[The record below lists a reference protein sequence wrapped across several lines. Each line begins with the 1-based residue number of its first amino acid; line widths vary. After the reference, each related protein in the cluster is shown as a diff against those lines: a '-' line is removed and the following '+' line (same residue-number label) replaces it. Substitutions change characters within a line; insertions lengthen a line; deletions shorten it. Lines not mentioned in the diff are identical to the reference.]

1 MSYENPCVFVIRTIS
16 TQDRNLLVRVTLK
29 SSSCAVFLNA
39 TILIYN
45 LPHVHLLLSGGI
57 RNFSCKSLSISIRDM
72 YREACLAELSA
83 TQDIVPGFKKL
94 SRTSQTSDKA
104 VDQSSTLSSP
114 NISSLHAMTIIQED
128 LNPQLQCA

>member
-1 MSYENPCVFVIRTIS
+1 MSYENSCVFVTRTLS

-29 SSSCAVFLNA
+29 SFFLNA
-39 TILIYN
+39 TIPIYN
-45 LPHVHLLLSGGI
+45 LPHAHLLVSGGI

-72 YREACLAELSA
+72 YGEACLAELST
-83 TQDIVPGFKKL
+83 TQAIVPGFKKL

-114 NISSLHAMTIIQED
+114 NISSLRAMTIIQED